1 MTVQEGLAQLAETE
15 ERAFQN
21 MRDALSRWY
30 QYGGR
35 CLRDIEWAI
44 QDKNPSGIKCCVCAC
59 FRCDD
64 SGDINVVNPWG
75 DLAAILRLVGKQAQ
89 VVENCRRIRQRIQNR

>member
-21 MRDALSRWY
+21 MRNALSKWY

-35 CLRDIEWAI
+35 WL
-44 QDKNPSGIKCCVCAC
+44 SGIELAITAKDPGRIKGCVCAC

-64 SGDINVVNPWG
+64 TGDINIVNPYG
-75 DLAAILRLVGKQAQ
+75 DLAAILWLIVSQAR
-89 VVENCRRIRQRIQNR
+89 VVENCRGIRKRIQGN